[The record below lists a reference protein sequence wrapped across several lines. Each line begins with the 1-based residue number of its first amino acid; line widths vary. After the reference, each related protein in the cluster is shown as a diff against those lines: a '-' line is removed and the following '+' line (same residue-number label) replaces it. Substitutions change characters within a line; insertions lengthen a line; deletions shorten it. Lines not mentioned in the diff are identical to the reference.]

1 MKVTKL
7 AYNDK
12 FSYKGSTKVYCVSK
26 VYHDG
31 AILAKDNEG
40 DEYSFEVA
48 EFSELVKVKS
58 K

>member
-7 AYNDK
+7 AHGDK
-12 FSYKGSTKVYCVSK
+12 FKYADGNKIYRVSR

-31 AILAKDNEG
+31 AVLATDNEG

-48 EFSELVKVKS
+48 EFTELVKVK
-58 K
+58 